1 MSGQSS
7 KNEGPGSAAFG
18 RLRHPHS
25 GSSNGRVVPA
35 AYPPP
40 VDSQKEFV
48 KRGLD
53 SEDELIEVGVAIV
66 GGGTAGLACANRL
79 LQLLGDDPETMERLG
94 EVPVAVIEK
103 AKTCGGHNLSG
114 AVMRPGPL
122 QELFPELTREQ
133 WRQEGFAFGE
143 VKKESVYVL
152 PSAKTK
158 IRIPPPPPQHNHG
171 NEVISVS
178 ALARYQQRVA
188 EEAGAYILTETAA
201 TQLIVE
207 DGRVV
212 GVRSGD
218 KGRGKDGEP
227 LSNFEPGT
235 DIKAQATV
243 LAEGCWGHITG
254 AAIKEFDLAAG
265 REPQV
270 WELGVKEVWKVTK
283 PLDRVI
289 HTLAGWPLKISAKY
303 GQIGGSWIYPMKNEK
318 TGEDLVSIGFIIDLD
333 YADATTSAHDLLQEI
348 KTHPLFK
355 GILEGGERVAW
366 GAKALPAG
374 GYWAMPKLSM
384 PGALLVGDAAG
395 IMNLAS
401 LKGVHYAIKSGMLA
415 AESIYAALKRGDSSL
430 ESYEQVVEDSIIGKD
445 LWEQRN
451 TRQPFQKGLI
461 RGGPLVNLMIAT
473 KGRFPGG
480 RWALHR
486 NDAKPMFIG
495 KTKDSYP
502 KPDGK
507 YTFDKL
513 SSVFI
518 TGNATRDDAPNHIRV
533 QKHVPREV
541 AETWRWMCP
550 AGVYEIPEDGEGGN
564 ESGVVDVIVNYT
576 NCVQCGAITA
586 KGGRLTTPE
595 GGDGPLYQIL

>member
-1 MSGQSS
+1 VSGH
-7 KNEGPGSAAFG
+7 GGS
-18 RLRHPHS
+18 H
-25 GSSNGRVVPA
+25 NGKVAPA
-35 AYPPP
+35 AVPPP
-40 VDSQKEFV
+40 VDSQKEFI

-53 SEDELIEVGVAIV
+53 PEEELIEVGVAIV

-122 QELFPELTREQ
+122 EELFPDMTREQ
-133 WRQEGFAFGE
+133 WREEGFAFGE

-152 PSAKTK
+152 PSARTK

-178 ALARYQQRVA
+178 SMARFQQRQA
-188 EEAGAYILTETAA
+188 EEAGAYILTETSA
-201 TQLIVE
+201 TQLIVQ

-227 LSNFEPGT
+227 LGNFEPGT

-254 AAIKEFDLAAG
+254 AAIKEFDLAKD

-270 WELGVKEVWKVTK
+270 WELGVKEVWKVAK

-289 HTLAGWPLKISAKY
+289 HTLAGWPLKISARY
-303 GQIGGSWIYPMKNEK
+303 GQIGGSWIYPMKDEK
-318 TGEDLVSIGFIIDLD
+318 SGDDLVSIGFIVDLE
-333 YADATTSAHDLLQEI
+333 YADATTSPHDLLQEI
-348 KTHPLFK
+348 KMHPLFR
-355 GILEGGERVAW
+355 GILDGGERVAW

-384 PGALLVGDAAG
+384 PGAVLVGDAAG

-401 LKGVHYAIKSGMLA
+401 LKGVHYAIKSGVLA
-415 AESIYAALKRGDSSL
+415 AESIYAALKRGESSF

-445 LWEQRN
+445 MWEQRN
-451 TRQPFQKGLI
+451 TRQPFQKGLL

-480 RWALHR
+480 RWSLHR
-486 NDAKPMFIG
+486 DDEKPMFIG
-495 KTKDSYP
+495 NTKDGYP

-518 TGNATRDDAPNHIRV
+518 SGNATRDDAPNHIRV

-550 AGVYEIPEDGEGGN
+550 AGVYEIPDDAPEHGD
-564 ESGVVDVIVNYT
+564 VDVIVNYT

-586 KGGRLTTPE
+586 KGGRLTVPE
-595 GGDGPLYQIL
+595 GGDGPLYQLL

>member
-1 MSGQSS
+1 VIVGMSSH
-7 KNEGPGSAAFG
+7 N
-18 RLRHPHS
+18 
-25 GSSNGRVVPA
+25 GSSNGKVIPA
-35 AYPPP
+35 AFPPP

-79 LQLLGDDPETMERLG
+79 LQLLADDPETLERLG
-94 EVPVAVIEK
+94 EVPVAVVEK

-122 QELFPELTREQ
+122 EELFPDMTREQ
-133 WRQEGFAFGE
+133 WREEGFAFGE
-143 VKKESVYVL
+143 VEKESVYVL
-152 PSAKTK
+152 PNGKTK
-158 IRIPPPPPQHNHG
+158 LRIPPPPPQHNKG

-178 ALARYQQRVA
+178 SLARYQQRQA

-207 DGRVV
+207 DGRVM

-227 LSNFEPGT
+227 LGNFEPGT

-254 AAIKEFDLAAG
+254 AAIKEFDLAKN

-270 WELGVKEVWKVTK
+270 WELGVKEVWKVK
-283 PLDRVI
+283 RPLDRVI

-303 GQIGGSWIYPMKNEK
+303 GQIGGSWIYPMKDEK

-333 YADATTSAHDLLQEI
+333 YADATTSAHDLLQQI

-355 GILEGGERVAW
+355 GVLEGGERVAW

-384 PGALLVGDAAG
+384 PGAVLTGDAAG

-415 AESIYAALKRGDSSL
+415 AESIYAALKRGESSF
-430 ESYEQVVEDSIIGKD
+430 ESYEQAVEESIIGKD
-445 LWEQRN
+445 MWEQRN

-480 RWALHR
+480 RWTLHR
-486 NDAKPMFIG
+486 NDSKPMFIG

-550 AGVYEIPEDGEGGN
+550 AGVYEIPEDAPEHGD
-564 ESGVVDVIVNYT
+564 VDVIVNYT

-595 GGDGPLYQIL
+595 GGDGPLYQIT